1 MVTSYGRSHN
11 VRDALDMWEQ
21 GRSGSTGK
29 DIRMSRKRMVAT
41 AAMLAGALALTACGG
56 GESTSSGGGGGG
68 GGETLK
74 IGFMGDLTGEN
85 SGIVIPPRDGAK
97 LAIDEYNA
105 TNPATKLE
113 LVEYDSQ
120 GSADQAVPLITQA
133 IQQDKIVG
141 LVGPAFSG
149 ESKAVGP
156 ILEQGKIT
164 SVSPSATNPGL
175 AQNGWKYWHRVVA
188 NDADQGP
195 GIVDFLVRAKSPKK
209 AFVISDDQEYSVGL
223 ADASFGAFEA
233 AGVQVE
239 RDQFAQG
246 ASDYSSTVSKV
257 TAFQPD
263 VIVYGGYYAQAG
275 RLLKQLR
282 DGGVTAT
289 FASGDGSL
297 DPQIIQGAGAP
308 AAEGAVL
315 ACPCNIPFGAT
326 EGALKEFTDKYTAA
340 IGTEPAIYSTEGYD
354 SATLFID
361 AIKGGATTPEAIN
374 AYVSGATLDGV
385 SKKITFKENGEPDTN
400 SIFIYQVKDGA
411 LSLLGPS
418 TEATLT

>member
-1 MVTSYGRSHN
+1 
-11 VRDALDMWEQ
+11 
-21 GRSGSTGK
+21 
-29 DIRMSRKRMVAT
+29 MSRKRAVVAT
-41 AAMLAGALALTACGG
+41 AALLAGALVLAACGG
-56 GESTSSGGGGGG
+56 GESTSGGSGA

-74 IGFMGDLTGEN
+74 IGFMGDLTGES
-85 SGIVIPPRDGAK
+85 SGIVIPPRNGAT
-97 LAIDEYNA
+97 LAVDEYNA
-105 TNPATKLE
+105 TNPAVKLE

-120 GSADQAVPLITQA
+120 GSPDQAVPLIQQA

-141 LVGPAFSG
+141 LIGPTFSG

-156 ILEQGKIT
+156 ILEQGKIP

-195 GIVDFLVRAKSPKK
+195 AIVDFLVRAKSPAN

-223 ADASFGAFEA
+223 ADTVFQAFQAE
-233 AGVQVE
+233 GVSVE

-246 ASDYSSTVSKV
+246 ASDYSSTVAKV
-257 TAFQPD
+257 NAAKPG

-282 DGGVTAT
+282 DAGVTAT

-297 DPQIIQGAGAP
+297 DPQIIAGAGAP

-326 EGALKEFTDKYTAA
+326 EGALADFTKRYKAA
-340 IGTEPAIYSTEGYD
+340 VDVDPAIYSTEGYD
-354 SATLFID
+354 AATLFINAVKAGNTTPD
-361 AIKGGATTPEAIN
+361 AINTFI
-374 AYVSGATLDGV
+374 SGANLDGL
-385 SKKITFKENGEPDTN
+385 SKKIAFKPNGEPDVN
-400 SIFIYQVKDGA
+400 AIFIYRVKNGA
-411 LSLLGPS
+411 LSLLGQS
-418 TEATLT
+418 TEATLN

>member
-1 MVTSYGRSHN
+1 
-11 VRDALDMWEQ
+11 
-21 GRSGSTGK
+21 
-29 DIRMSRKRMVAT
+29 MSRKRTVVAT
-41 AAMLAGALALTACGG
+41 AALLAGALVLAACGG
-56 GESTSSGGGGGG
+56 GESTSGGSGA

-74 IGFMGDLTGEN
+74 IGFMGDLTGES
-85 SGIVIPPRDGAK
+85 SGIVIPPRNGAT
-97 LAIDEYNA
+97 LAVDEYNA
-105 TNPATKLE
+105 TSPAVKLE

-120 GSADQAVPLITQA
+120 GSPDQAVPLIQQA

-141 LVGPAFSG
+141 LIGPTFSG

-156 ILEQGKIT
+156 ILEQGKIP

-195 GIVDFLVRAKSPKK
+195 AIVDFLVRAKSPAN

-223 ADASFGAFEA
+223 ADTVFQAFQAE
-233 AGVQVE
+233 GVSVE

-246 ASDYSSTVSKV
+246 ASDYSSTVAKV
-257 TAFQPD
+257 NAAKPG

-282 DGGVTAT
+282 DAGVTAT

-297 DPQIIQGAGAP
+297 DPQIIAGAGAP

-326 EGALKEFTDKYTAA
+326 EGALADFTKRYKAA
-340 IGTEPAIYSTEGYD
+340 VDVDPAIYSTEGYD
-354 SATLFID
+354 AATLFINAVKAGNTTPD
-361 AIKGGATTPEAIN
+361 AINTFI
-374 AYVSGATLDGV
+374 SGANLDGL
-385 SKKITFKENGEPDTN
+385 SKKIAFKPNGEPDVN
-400 SIFIYQVKDGA
+400 AIFIYRVKNGA
-411 LSLLGPS
+411 LSLLGQS
-418 TEATLT
+418 TEATLN